1 MMFRRSLSRLP
12 QPPSVSQDPSA
23 TPELAP
29 APQPALP
36 SAPPAKRGAVRRLY
50 DWTIGWADRPGG
62 TWALFALA
70 FAESSF
76 FPIPPDVLLMALCI
90 GRPRRSLWFA
100 AVCTVG
106 SVLGG
111 MLGYYIGFALFEQ
124 IGRPVLEAY
133 GVMDKFDWVGQQ
145 YRENLVLALGTAGFT
160 PVPYKVFTIAGGAF
174 QVPFLPFVVVSI
186 VSRGARFFLVAG
198 LIRIFGPTIK
208 QFIDRYFN
216 LLTIVFV
223 ALLVLGFLVVK
234 LVLPQH

>member
-1 MMFRRSLSRLP
+1 MH
-12 QPPSVSQDPSA
+12 QDPLT
-23 TPELAP
+23 TPESAP
-29 APQPALP
+29 APHAIT
-36 SAPPAKRGAVRRLY
+36 SAPSPAKRGAVRRLY

-111 MLGYYIGFALFEQ
+111 IAGYYIGYELFEQ
-124 IGRPVLEAY
+124 VGRPVLEAY
-133 GVMDKFDWVGQQ
+133 GVMDRFDWVGAQ
-145 YRENLVLALGTAGFT
+145 YRANLVLALGTAGFT

-174 QVPFLPFVVVSI
+174 QVPFLPFVLVSV

-198 LIRIFGPTIK
+198 LIRIFGPAIK
-208 QFIDRYFN
+208 TFIDRYFN

-223 ALLVLGFLVVK
+223 VLLVLGFVVVK
-234 LVLPQH
+234 LVLPGH

>member
-1 MMFRRSLSRLP
+1 MFHRSSTLSRPAVHPEPTPPPTALP
-12 QPPSVSQDPSA
+12 IPAPAA
-23 TPELAP
+23 TPAP
-29 APQPALP
+29 R
-36 SAPPAKRGAVRRLY
+36 RGMVRRLY

-62 TWALFALA
+62 TWALFVLA

-111 MLGYYIGFALFEQ
+111 IAGYYIGFALFEQ

-133 GVMDKFDWVGQQ
+133 GVMDKFAWVGQQ

-198 LIRIFGPTIK
+198 LIRVFGPAIK
-208 QFIDRYFN
+208 SFIDRYFN
-216 LLTIVFV
+216 ILTIAFV
-223 ALLVLGFLVVK
+223 VLLVLGFLIVK
-234 LVLPQH
+234 LVLPAH